1 MNGGTEAKEKTTLG
15 QRKEPKDNH
24 MQQKLT
30 NLYILVITKMQTW
43 YGAFVFFSLSVANT
57 YVTKKNTVDL
67 N

>member
-30 NLYILVITKMQTW
+30 NLYILGITKMQI
-43 YGAFVFFSLSVANT
+43 
-57 YVTKKNTVDL
+57 
-67 N
+67 